1 MQLSWTQK
9 ERRTSFL
16 KKKEQK
22 TFTNASSR
30 RFKWT
35 IWVVPVT
42 DKSFL
47 VLFFKKERLARFLWL
62 TPPSPHC
69 KVRRMRIIHVLPI
82 GILLSLQAGATTP
95 EHPPTAAVKLVT
107 DDYFGTKITD
117 PYRWMESEPEP
128 QFRAYLHAENDYA
141 RAALARIP
149 GRDHL
154 AKDIGAVSGLAAR
167 VRSVVLAG
175 GKSFYLKRDAGAQIE
190 RLYVRDAGGH
200 ETLLVD
206 PNKFGNA
213 TTHAEIDQFQPSQ
226 DGALVVYG
234 VSTGGSEN
242 SVLRIIETATGKIL
256 PDRIDRAQFAS
267 ASWAPDANSF
277 FFTRLQVT
285 AKDAPATEQFAHMK
299 VYRHFL
305 RTDPAHDTVVLD
317 SDHLPFAFKAAAIF
331 PLISI
336 TQGSNYALSVIADGV
351 SPEQAIYAAPLADL
365 LAGHAAWKQVA
376 LQSDDVTGV
385 AVHGNRIDL
394 LTHKDTPRFKTI
406 ETALD
411 APNIATAQTVIPEP
425 SGVLTSISAAAD
437 GLYFTTRDGAV
448 AHLHKLAYGTAA
460 PVTITLPFGGT
471 ISDSGGLVTDP
482 ALPGAVFS
490 LESWV
495 RAEVWLRYDPA
506 TGHVSD
512 SHIVPPFPHDLSG
525 YSAVETFARAP
536 DGTAIPLSIVTKSGL
551 KLDGK
556 RPTYLVGYGSYGI
569 SYDPAFGADFLP
581 WLDRGGVLAVAH
593 VRGGGELGQAWH
605 DAGKIAT
612 KQNTIH
618 DFIACAEALIAKGYT
633 DSAHLGG
640 EGTSAGGI
648 LIGGAINQRPDLFRA
663 ALIRV
668 GATNTLREQFTAGGP
683 ANIPEFGD
691 ATNPKQFPAMRAMDA
706 YNNVREGVAYPA
718 VLLTGG
724 ADDPRV
730 TVWIPAKMTAKLQA
744 STSSGRP
751 VLFRVEFDAGHGIG
765 STRKQRDDETAD
777 EFAFLLWQFGEAGY
791 QPEK

>member
-1 MQLSWTQK
+1 
-9 ERRTSFL
+9 
-16 KKKEQK
+16 
-22 TFTNASSR
+22 
-30 RFKWT
+30 
-35 IWVVPVT
+35 
-42 DKSFL
+42 
-47 VLFFKKERLARFLWL
+47 
-62 TPPSPHC
+62 
-69 KVRRMRIIHVLPI
+69 MRIIHLLPI
-82 GILLSLQAGATTP
+82 GILLSPPAIATIP
-95 EHPPTAAVKLVT
+95 EHPPVAMVKPVT

-128 QFRAYLHAENDYA
+128 QFHAYLHAENDYA
-141 RAALARIP
+141 RAVLARIP
-149 GRDHL
+149 GRDKL
-154 AKDIGAVSGLAAR
+154 AKDIAAVSGLAAR

-175 GKSFYLKRDAGAQIE
+175 GRSFYLKRDPGAQIE
-190 RLYVRDAGGH
+190 RLYVRDSAGH

-206 PNKFGNA
+206 PQTLANA

-226 DGALVVYG
+226 DGGLVVYG

-242 SVLRIIETATGKIL
+242 SVLRIIETATRQIL

-267 ASWAPDANSF
+267 ASWAPDAKSF
-277 FFTRLQVT
+277 FFTRLQAT
-285 AKDAPATEQFAHMK
+285 AHDAPATEHFAHMK

-305 RTDPAHDTVVLD
+305 RTDPAHDAVVLD
-317 SDHLPFAFKAAAIF
+317 SDHLPFTFKAAAIF
-331 PLISI
+331 PTISI
-336 TQGSNYALSVIADGV
+336 IQGSSYALSVIFDGV
-351 SPEQAIYAAPLADL
+351 SPEVALYAAPLADL
-365 LAGHAAWKQVA
+365 LAGHAAWKQIAV
-376 LQSDDVTGV
+376 QSDDVTGV
-385 AVHGNRIDL
+385 AVHGNTIDL

-406 ETALD
+406 ETSLA
-411 APNIATAQTVIPEP
+411 APSIATAKTVVPEQA
-425 SGVLTSISAAAD
+425 GVLTSISAAAD
-437 GLYFTTRDGAV
+437 GLYYTTRDGAV
-448 AHLHKLAYGTAA
+448 ANLHKLAYGTAS
-460 PVTITLPFGGT
+460 PTTIALPFGGA

-482 ALPGAVFS
+482 ASPGAVVS

-495 RAEVWLRYDPA
+495 RADVWLRYDPA
-506 TGHVSD
+506 TGRVSD
-512 SHIVPPFPHDLSG
+512 SHLVPAFPRDLSG
-525 YSAVETFARAP
+525 YSAIETFAQAP
-536 DGTAIPLSIVTKSGL
+536 DGTAIPLSIVAKSGL

-556 RPTYLVGYGSYGI
+556 RPTYLVGYGAYGI
-569 SYDPAFGADFLP
+569 SYDPAFAPDFLP
-581 WLDRGGVLAVAH
+581 WLDRGGVLAIAH

-605 DAGKIAT
+605 DAGKIET

-618 DFIACAEALIAKGYT
+618 DFIACVETLMTKGYT
-633 DSAHLGG
+633 DRLHLGG

-648 LIGGAINQRPDLFRA
+648 LIGGAITQRPDLFRA

-691 ATNPKQFPAMRAMDA
+691 ATNPKQFPAMLAMDA
-706 YNNVREGVAYPA
+706 YNNIRKGAYYPA

-744 STSSGRP
+744 ATSSDLP

-791 QPEK
+791 QPKK